1 MKNIKTKY
9 FNNYCLKLYKNG
21 DIIETT
27 LFFDFSPRKSNNNK
41 KAKYF
46 HSYCLK
52 FTPFYN
58 FSTTKKQQNIHFNNF
73 LSELF

>member
-9 FNNYCLKLYKNG
+9 FNNYCLKLYKNS

-46 HSYCLK
+46 HGYCLK

-73 LSELF
+73 LSELL

>member
-1 MKNIKTKY
+1 MKNVKTKY

-58 FSTTKKQQNIHFNNF
+58 FSTTKSNKTYISTTF
-73 LSELF
+73 